1 MNEDSDML
9 VEQRRIEQAFDELA
23 GRAAP
28 PDRSDEI
35 LARVARGERAP
46 TARVTAPRSMRLL
59 VAAVVLLGLAVVA
72 FAMMS
77 ERAHERDEPVDDA
90 VVRDD
95 VPPPKSD
102 AELPKGADPADLRVL
117 RSEKQM
123 LTAEVQFA
131 DMVREGRIGG
141 ADHVL
146 RFEQL
151 ADWSYVDGL
160 EGMPSEVAALSG
172 ESVAMIGFM
181 LPIDEV
187 EQMRRF
193 LLVESLWSCCYG
205 QPPDIHGIVR
215 VVMPKGK
222 TTDYFFDPLKIIGT
236 FKVEATVMD
245 GYCVDIYQLHVESL
259 EPIRFQ

>member
-1 MNEDSDML
+1 MNEEADVR
-9 VEQRRIEQAFDELA
+9 VEQRRFEQAFDELA

-205 QPPDIHGIVR
+205 TPPNINGIIR
-215 VVMPKGK
+215 CSMPAHRPVDYQFEPVKLVGK
-222 TTDYFFDPLKIIGT
+222 F
-236 FKVEATVMD
+236 TVSPTIEN
-245 GYCVDIYQLHVESL
+245 GFCVDIYQLDVQSL
-259 EPIRFQ
+259 EVLR